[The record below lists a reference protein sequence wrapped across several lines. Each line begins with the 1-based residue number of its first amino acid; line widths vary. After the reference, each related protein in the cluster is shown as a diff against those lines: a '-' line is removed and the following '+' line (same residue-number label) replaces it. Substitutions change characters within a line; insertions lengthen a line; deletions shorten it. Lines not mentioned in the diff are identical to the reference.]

1 MSRGA
6 NQRLGGSSSGPG
18 SGQGSAINRGGF
30 HPGYAGCGPSL
41 GYDNRYGGRGRLGIW
56 PPFHH
61 PTFIAQRA
69 RGYGADAPGSPGRAG
84 AMMAV
89 RDRSYQAQAELRKD
103 SEIQPEQQGVGEG
116 KQSQDCSLGG
126 SAAAASGALNIGGKS
141 FSIPEQAV
149 VLL

>member
-1 MSRGA
+1 
-6 NQRLGGSSSGPG
+6 
-18 SGQGSAINRGGF
+18 
-30 HPGYAGCGPSL
+30 
-41 GYDNRYGGRGRLGIW
+41 
-56 PPFHH
+56 
-61 PTFIAQRA
+61 
-69 RGYGADAPGSPGRAG
+69 
-84 AMMAV
+84 MMAV

-126 SAAAASGALNIGGKS
+126 SAAAASGALNNGGKS